1 MLNSC
6 KVKAVPQVKVYIWK
20 RDGSSVQSSLRA
32 TWAFT
37 FLETLFCLERI
48 YLDKAFTGNFTVLS
62 DLSSTICMEAKR
74 FLTNCIKVVFAAAL
88 D

>member
-48 YLDKAFTGNFTVLS
+48 
-62 DLSSTICMEAKR
+62 
-74 FLTNCIKVVFAAAL
+74 
-88 D
+88 